1 MHTLR
6 RVTITVLAI
15 AVLIT
20 TSCTVREELMLDGSG
35 SGSATLTINL
45 NPILLS
51 YYNDLLT
58 AMTGVEGDYPVFD
71 LEQLALAFAARP
83 SLNLTEIERSALGQL
98 RMEFTFDDL
107 NKVLAEADGAVTAGG
122 ADGPSDV
129 FSFRSV
135 GSRRELTVRLDRSAV
150 NAFMGFAPPESAMM
164 TEFLLPPE
172 DGSVSRSEYQDELA
186 WALEEYAPADEV
198 RRVLEQSAI
207 EVVVRPSGRIESQ
220 SGGIVRDGAVIFR
233 VPILELLTLS
243 EERVYR
249 VVFVP

>member
-15 AVLIT
+15 AALIT

-107 NKVLAEADGAVTAGG
+107 NKVLTEADGAVTAGG
-122 ADGPSDV
+122 VVGPSDV

-198 RRVLEQSAI
+198 KRVLEQSAI

-220 SGGIVRDGAVIFR
+220 SGGTLRDGAVIFR

>member
-1 MHTLR
+1 MRTLR
-6 RVTITVLAI
+6 HAIITVLAI
-15 AVLIT
+15 VAIT
-20 TSCTVREELMLDGSG
+20 ATSCTVREELVLDASG

-51 YYNDLLT
+51 YYSDLLT

-71 LEQLALAFAARP
+71 LEQLAEAFAARP

-107 NKVLAEADGAVTAGG
+107 NQVLAEADGAAATGG
-122 ADGPSDV
+122 AVGPSDV
-129 FSFRSV
+129 FSFRTI

-164 TEFLLPPE
+164 TEFLLPPD

-198 RRVLEQSAI
+198 KRVLEQSAI

-220 SGGIVRDGAVIFR
+220 SGGTVRDGAVIFR

-243 EERVYR
+243 EERVYG